1 MDRLIHRLRSVAWV
15 AAIATCG
22 FVAPAIASPIFTVSQ
37 SGDAFSFEWQQTV
50 AMASDSECVSDGRCA
65 AGDPLVLSGRLAF
78 SVFSFGDDSVVFNV
92 TATNLTDLSAAGQ
105 IADWSQYNAYFN
117 AFGFV
122 SDPSV
127 TGANLTGGNYFTGAS
142 TTPNFPGF
150 AIDVCAHT
158 STNNIAEPMHGGRT
172 GRCPG
177 WWSKRFVRADLVR
190 RFQGRKPHAIR
201 LGGAVHG
208 RFGLVP
214 VPDQTSVPEPAS
226 LALLGFGVLGAA
238 LARRRRQN

>member
-22 FVAPAIASPIFTVSQ
+22 FVAPAIASPIFTVNQ

-50 AMASDSECVSDGRCA
+50 AMASDSECVSDGLCN

-78 SVFSFGDDSVVFNV
+78 SVTNFGTDSVVFNV

-142 TTPNFPGF
+142 TTSNFPGF

-158 STNNIAEPMHGGRT
+158 STNNPQNPCTAAGPAG
-172 GRCPG
+172 
-177 WWSKRFVRADLVR
+177 
-190 RFQGRKPHAIR
+190 
-201 LGGAVHG
+201 
-208 RFGLVP
+208 
-214 VPDQTSVPEPAS
+214 VPDGGVSDSFVLTLFGDFRGGSLTLSDWVARYTGDLGSYQFRTTTSVPEPAS